1 MEKAVGQRRC
11 VCVCEPLRQL
21 PCSRAPAG
29 RQQQPEAHTRNRE
42 HFLAAHR
49 AERAFSRCAL
59 HLPLYFGYCLA
70 VAGKYTTFPLTE
82 LDIKI
87 WWTTFSPLSSARLIC
102 SFVFFCERQRERRKP
117 DNLRACHVG
126 LRDFARSADGNRC
139 CRVVDACL
147 LSFGAQLDTDY
158 FAVARG
164 CLNCCQR
171 GRRRVFFTKIACRSL
186 LLADFAAE
194 LLMVSKKLAVF
205 AGIYTLTL

>member
-21 PCSRAPAG
+21 PCSGCAPAG
-29 RQQQPEAHTRNRE
+29 RPAAAAAREAHTRNRE
-42 HFLAAHR
+42 HLLAAHR

-70 VAGKYTTFPLTE
+70 VAGKYTTFPSAE

-87 WWTTFSPLSSARLIC
+87 WSTRFSPLSSARLIC

-126 LRDFARSADGNRC
+126 LRDFTRSADG
-139 CRVVDACL
+139 
-147 LSFGAQLDTDY
+147 
-158 FAVARG
+158 
-164 CLNCCQR
+164 
-171 GRRRVFFTKIACRSL
+171 KSL
-186 LLADFAAE
+186 LQSSRRLFALFWSA
-194 LLMVSKKLAVF
+194 
-205 AGIYTLTL
+205 AGY